1 VVPAQCELIFSRYG
15 DGSLC
20 LSHYHQ
26 KSDFQVAC
34 TDLSDGLPALA
45 TNGCFRFVM
54 PNSVLGDD
62 DNTIEVKARITI
74 S

>member
-1 VVPAQCELIFSRYG
+1 VPAQCELIFSRYG
-15 DGSLC
+15 HGSLC
-20 LSHYHQ
+20 RSHYQ
-26 KSDFQVAC
+26 KSDFQAAC

-45 TNGCFRFVM
+45 NGCFQFVV

-62 DNTIEVKARITI
+62 DTENAIQVKARIAI